1 MKTRHPANQ
10 TSGMTLIEV
19 LVVVFVLA
27 VLALILL
34 PTGPHSKRHPAR
46 IVCVNNLKQIGL
58 AYWIWAGDHNNK
70 FPTQVSINGTNGG
83 GTLELASGNNAWINF
98 TVMSNELSTPKI
110 LHCPADKDRVSAAN
124 FTTDFNNQKISY
136 FVGLD
141 ADPSRPQTI
150 LSGDDNFAIG
160 GVSVK
165 SGLLEFTTNTPI
177 AWTAARHIN
186 AGNIGLADGSVQSVT
201 TDGLQKLIQQ
211 TSVATNRLAIP

>member
-1 MKTRHPANQ
+1 
-10 TSGMTLIEV
+10 MTLIEV

-34 PTGPHSKRHPAR
+34 PTGPHAKRHPAR

-70 FPTQVSINGTNGG
+70 FPMQVSINGTNGG
-83 GTLELASGNNAWINF
+83 GTMELINGRNAWVNF
-98 TVMSNELSTPKI
+98 AVMSNELAVPKI
-110 LHCPADKDRVSAAN
+110 LHCPADKDQIAPMN
-124 FTTDFNNQKISY
+124 FTTDFNNSKISY

-141 ADPSRPQTI
+141 ADPTQPQTI

-160 GVSVK
+160 GVPVK
-165 SGLLEFTTNTPI
+165 SGLLEFTTNKVVT
-177 AWTAARHIN
+177 WTTARHIN